1 MVMTVGSFFIISMS
15 LEAKLLDVTRLV
27 RAKRSIWSWIWWAER
42 SGERMTVAPP
52 MLHMASWVRVER
64 EEGGRRR
71 PMSICCE

>member
-1 MVMTVGSFFIISMS
+1 MTVGSFFIISMS

-27 RAKRSIWSWIWWAER
+27 RAKRSIWRAER
-42 SGERMTVAPP
+42 SGERMTAAPP

-71 PMSICCE
+71 PMSVCCE